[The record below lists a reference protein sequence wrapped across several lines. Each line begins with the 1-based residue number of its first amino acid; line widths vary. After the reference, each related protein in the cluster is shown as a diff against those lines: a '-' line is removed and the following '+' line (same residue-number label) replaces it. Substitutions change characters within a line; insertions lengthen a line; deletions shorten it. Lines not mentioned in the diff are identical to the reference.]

1 MSVLHG
7 LALGCRLVIPTDT
20 VLATGAAAKGAA
32 AAGVAAAG
40 AGPGGR
46 PGRGQHALVRPRL
59 LGLKVRGGEYS

>member
-32 AAGVAAAG
+32 AARVAAAG
-40 AGPGGR
+40 AGPEGR
-46 PGRGQHALVRPRL
+46 PGRGQQCTP
-59 LGLKVRGGEYS
+59 